1 MGGNPEPAMNAHYA
15 FVAKLKADYRNRQ
28 IITTVL
34 AVIWGGL
41 VGYGMVQS
49 LKVLNPRLTACLE
62 ASK

>member
-1 MGGNPEPAMNAHYA
+1 MQAHYA

-28 IITTVL
+28 IVTTVL

-41 VGYGMVQS
+41 VGYGMGES
-49 LKVLNPRLTACLE
+49 LKVINPRLVACLE